1 MGEKMGWM
9 GRNQFSKNSHIQ
21 NINCRHSKLRIYESN
36 TSKWSRCRIREVH
49 IYFYKLIRPNT
60 DIPDMALETAIIM
73 ENAAKLL
80 TEFSR
85 IDHFKKLSR
94 NQA

>member
-1 MGEKMGWM
+1 
-9 GRNQFSKNSHIQ
+9 
-21 NINCRHSKLRIYESN
+21 
-36 TSKWSRCRIREVH
+36 
-49 IYFYKLIRPNT
+49 
-60 DIPDMALETAIIM
+60 MALETAIIM